1 MEDRNTHLTPEDLL
15 VAAEAETRR
24 LLARYGQPAPIEP
37 PPDLA
42 GRVIAA
48 LATPRP
54 SPTSRLRRIYG
65 TVVSVFFLALIS
77 LGSWGILLDS
87 RGPANLF
94 ADLSS
99 GLGDFFLF
107 LTLAAKPLINLLLT
121 AGAAT
126 LAIIGVVI
134 AGGWIWWQ
142 LVHYEGRVRLEA
154 HL

>member
-1 MEDRNTHLTPEDLL
+1 MEDRNAHLTPEDLL
-15 VAAEAETRR
+15 VAAEEETRR
-24 LLARYGQPAPIEP
+24 LLARYAQPAPIEP

-48 LATPRP
+48 IENPDP

-65 TVVSVFFLALIS
+65 TVVSLFLAMLIS

-87 RGPANLF
+87 RGPALF
-94 ADLSS
+94 FGDLSS

-121 AGAAT
+121 AGVAT
-126 LAIIGVVI
+126 LVVI
-134 AGGWIWWQ
+134 VVILAGGWLWWQ